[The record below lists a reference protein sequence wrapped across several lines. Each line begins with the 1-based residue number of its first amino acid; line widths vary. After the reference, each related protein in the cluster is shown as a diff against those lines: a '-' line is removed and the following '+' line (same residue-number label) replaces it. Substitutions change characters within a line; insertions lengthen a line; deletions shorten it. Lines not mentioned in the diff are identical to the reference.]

1 MTTQQLPEGWQMVK
15 FTDIA
20 KHISTRVEP
29 SETELDIYVGL
40 EHLDPDTLNIKRH
53 GVPGDV
59 AGQKLLVKRGQI
71 IFGKRRAYQ
80 RKLAVADWDCICS
93 AHAMVLEAKPGKII
107 PEFLPFFM
115 QTSYFMRRAVE
126 ISEGSLSPTIKWG
139 KLAVQNFTIPD
150 IEKQKTLMPLLLSTM
165 RQEQHLAGII
175 EVARQTIR
183 SFKLT
188 HFRNFFD
195 VEKERRVDLPDG
207 WKALKIVDLIRATPE
222 SGLSPNPV
230 DSKVDHFVL
239 NLNCLTQDGFR
250 LNEFKG
256 IKPADFSNELKLS
269 NGDFLVS
276 RSNTSGLVG
285 LAGIYLDPQARK
297 AIFPDTMWRLDVD
310 EKKVSKEYLLN
321 YLLSSYARREI
332 QRIAAGTSG
341 SMKKINKSSF
351 CKIPVPIPPLEEQ
364 LSINEAIGS
373 FSAVVDFVLK
383 KIVEIRALRN
393 SLIKTPGLEGF

>member
-1 MTTQQLPEGWQMVK
+1 MTMQKFPEGWQSVK
-15 FTDIA
+15 FSDIA
-20 KHISTRVEP
+20 KHVSIRVEP
-29 SETELDIYVGL
+29 SETKLDIYVGL
-40 EHLDPDTLNIKRH
+40 EHLDPDTLKINRH

-59 AGQKLLVKRGQI
+59 AGQKLLVKKGQI
-71 IFGKRRAYQ
+71 VFGKRRAYQ

-115 QTSYFMRRAVE
+115 QTSCFMRKAVE

-139 KLAVQNFTIPD
+139 KLAGQNFIIPD
-150 IEKQKTLMPLLLSTM
+150 IEKQKALMPLLLSTM
-165 RQEQHLAGII
+165 EQEQQLAGVI
-175 EVARQTIR
+175 EVARQSIR

-188 HFRNFFD
+188 QFRNFFD
-195 VEKERRVDLPDG
+195 VEKERRVDLPVG
-207 WKALKIVDLIRATPE
+207 WKSLKIVDLIRAAPE

-230 DSKVDHFVL
+230 ESEVDQFVL
-239 NLNCLTQDGFR
+239 NLNCLTMDGFR

-256 IKPADFSNELKLS
+256 VRSVDFSEELKLS

-285 LAGIYLDPQARK
+285 LVGIYLDPHGRK

-310 EKKVSKEYLLN
+310 ESKVSKEYLLN
-321 YLLSSYARREI
+321 YLLSPYARREI

-351 CKIPVPIPPLEEQ
+351 CKIPVPIPPVEEQ
-364 LSINEAIGS
+364 LSINEAIGDLN
-373 FSAVVDFVLK
+373 AVVEFVLK
-383 KIVEIRALRN
+383 KIVEVRGLRN
-393 SLIKTPGLEGF
+393 SLIKTPGFEGF